1 MKEIEQTWIATMKMA
16 VEARKA
22 GVSLDSAFELL
33 RFAKSILNE
42 RRHEHTEKELPVVE
56 GMLLEAQK
64 EIFLRAELLGK
75 KFSKKWSN
83 ELKKAAEGEKI
94 GEFSIWESK
103 FYPTVPKDK
112 KWARISLPRTL
123 SIKKLEEIAK
133 RCKVAVEPQEKQ
145 CVIISGDRDSLRKAL
160 DEISHYFKI

>member
-1 MKEIEQTWIATMKMA
+1 MKMA

-33 RFAKSILNE
+33 RSAKSILNE
-42 RRHEHTEKELPVVE
+42 RRHEHAEKELPVVE

-64 EIFLRAELLGK
+64 EIFLRTEPLGK
-75 KFSKKWSN
+75 KFSEKWSRK
-83 ELKKAAEGEKI
+83 LKKAAEGEKI
-94 GEFSIWESK
+94 GEFSIWKSK
-103 FYPTVPKDK
+103 FYPAAPKGK

-123 SIKKLEEIAK
+123 RIKELEEIAK
-133 RCKVAVEPQEKQ
+133 RCKVAVEPQGKQ
-145 CVIISGDRDSLRKAL
+145 YVIISGDRDSLRKAL